1 MMHRKHPVHPELTL
15 QGRGVLVAAMALGVL
30 MSLPTCAD
38 AGPIADAIKARRS
51 AAQGGGEQEL
61 MDASGDAG
69 AKLNMPSGSRVEKD
83 VAYGPDAAQRLDV
96 YLPPHVL
103 AAPIVFM
110 VHGGAWMVGSK
121 AAAKVVSNKVAHWL
135 PKGFVFVSINYRMSK
150 SPKVLDQA
158 DDVARALAFVQAQ
171 APTWGADPARIVL
184 MGHSAGAHLVSL
196 LTSDPALATAH
207 GARPW
212 LGTVS
217 LDSAVLDVS
226 QTMQEK
232 HYRFYDRVF
241 GHDPAYWATTS
252 PSARLRAA
260 PVAPMM
266 IVCSS
271 RRDDSC
277 PQAKAFAAKVN
288 SMGGTASVLPVDL
301 AHGDVNGD
309 LGLDTDF
316 TQAVDAFTRG
326 VGMPAP

>member
-1 MMHRKHPVHPELTL
+1 M
-15 QGRGVLVAAMALGVL
+15 L
-30 MSLPTCAD
+30 MSLPPCAD

-61 MDASGDAG
+61 MDASGDADE
-69 AKLNMPSGSRVEKD
+69 KLNVPSGVRVEKD
-83 VAYGPDAAQRLDV
+83 VAYGPDPAQRLDV
-96 YLPPHVL
+96 YLPPQAK

-110 VHGGAWMVGSK
+110 VHGGAWMVGNK
-121 AAAKVVSNKVAHWL
+121 AATKVVSNKVAHWL
-135 PKGFVFVSINYRMSK
+135 PKGFVLVSINYRMSK

-171 APTWGADPARIVL
+171 APAWGADPARIWL

-196 LTSDPALATAH
+196 LTSDPALAAAH

-252 PSARLRAA
+252 PSARLHAA

-266 IVCSS
+266 FVCST
-271 RRDDSC
+271 RRNDSC
-277 PQAKAFAAKVN
+277 PQAKAFAAKVT
-288 SMGGTASVLPVDL
+288 SLGGKASVLPVDL
-301 AHGDVNGD
+301 AHGDVNGN
-309 LGLDTDF
+309 LGLNTDY
-316 TQAVDAFTRG
+316 TQAVDEFMRG
-326 VGMPAP
+326 VDTPAHPR